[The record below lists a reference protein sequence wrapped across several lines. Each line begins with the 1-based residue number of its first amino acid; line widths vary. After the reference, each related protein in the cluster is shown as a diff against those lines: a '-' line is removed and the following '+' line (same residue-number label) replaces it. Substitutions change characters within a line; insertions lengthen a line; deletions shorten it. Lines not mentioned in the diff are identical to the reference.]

1 MNLDRRGF
9 LRGQPGSHRRRRHGA
24 GTSAATLPDPKQP
37 GVLRLSSQ
45 LSRIP
50 GESLEEKMEK
60 MKKWGFEAAELPGD
74 IVGKEKKYE
83 DALRNT
89 GVDAQRRLLGFRQ
102 GPARLGLA
110 RGTKERP

>member
-1 MNLDRRGF
+1 ML
-9 LRGQPGSHRRRRHGA
+9 Q
-24 GTSAATLPDPKQP
+24 
-37 GVLRLSSQ
+37 LSSQ

-83 DALRNT
+83 DAFRNT
-89 GVDAQRRLLGFRQ
+89 GVKPSAVCWGSDKGAWSR
-102 GPARLGLA
+102 LA
-110 RGTKERP
+110 RGTKEGPGQPQGGAQVGRPTASRPA